1 MMRRHLLPSST
12 GIRGRDC
19 GRKYSIFRACSIGA
33 KTPIATFNL
42 KKTNLGYYQQSLRQQ
57 HHDAN
62 NNRLLPRMS
71 IERASRLFRTVD
83 DEGRALTSQDL
94 TRHCYHLAT
103 FGEKQLQLNAY
114 AKLLSLDEIL
124 EQASK
129 SDERFRRG
137 CPKSILDG
145 IPVTIKA
152 NIAVGKWWEMPNAGS
167 RILTHGKG
175 NATVATTHIDEIYE
189 SDIARRLLKQCGA
202 VLIGIT
208 NMDEFGM
215 GSLGINNGLH
225 NTLGHDLC
233 EGRQH
238 KSNHSPTY
246 NPLPWIHRISLMT
259 SGTEPNAAGDEHFL
273 KQIMTS
279 TPENPHCIEDKNA
292 LENLLEEIQEWTR
305 GCNIFEET
313 EHEKSRNKSST
324 TSPLLSP
331 GGSSSGAAVAT
342 AHGSSL
348 LSIGTDTGGSL
359 RLPSAWTNTVGFKP
373 SYGTWSRYGVVSY
386 ASSLD
391 TVGFI
396 AGSMECAKIAWD
408 CLQDDS
414 GRTTEINDWNGDVCR
429 DQTARIYHN
438 HDDRDLQSKP
448 RPRSESR
455 SKPLE
460 SIRIGIP
467 SAFSLEECPPFISRM
482 WSVGAHH
489 LRNVGGATLV
499 SIPDSKVS
507 SEWVK
512 LSCAAYYV
520 LACAEA
526 SSNLSRYDGVRYGL
540 DLDLDADVNIPT
552 FDENETNKFP
562 ELFEMNALEER
573 ISATRILGF
582 GDEVQRRVLAGTSV
596 LSSDRFHSHYEAAA
610 MVRARLSR
618 SLEAVLRSST
628 IEHNDERVNG
638 GDDCEKVDVILVPT
652 ALSFPCVLN
661 PLFEDKDSM
670 TEGMDSTMAFAND
683 VMTIPISL
691 GGFPSVS
698 VPLFPACCGEHKKI
712 ASEEEFDGGKIVG
725 LQVFGHRG
733 SEDIV
738 LKVASLLDGDS
749 HPVIS

>member
-1 MMRRHLLPSST
+1 MPKHLLPSST
-12 GIRGRDC
+12 GIRGRNC
-19 GRKYSIFRACSIGA
+19 GWTYSIFRACSIGA

-42 KKTNLGYYQQSLRQQ
+42 KKTNPGYSQQSLRQH

-62 NNRLLPRMS
+62 NNRLLTRMS

-83 DEGRALTSQDL
+83 DEGRALTSQEL
-94 TRHCYHLAT
+94 NRHCYNLAT

-124 EQASK
+124 EQANK

-137 CPKSILDG
+137 CPKSLLDG

-152 NIAVGKWWEMPNAGS
+152 NIAAGKWWEMPNAGS

-175 NATVATTHIDEIYE
+175 IATDAPTIDEVYE
-189 SDIARRLLKQCGA
+189 SDIARRLLKECGA

-225 NTLGHDLC
+225 NTLGRDLC
-233 EGRQH
+233 EGRQD
-238 KSNHSPTY
+238 KSNYSPTY
-246 NPLPWIHRISLMT
+246 NPLPWIHRIALMS
-259 SGTEPNAAGDEHFL
+259 SGTRPNVAGDERFL
-273 KQIMTS
+273 QHIRTS

-292 LENLLEEIQEWTR
+292 LENLVEEIREWTR
-305 GCNIFEET
+305 GCSSGEET
-313 EHEKSRNKSST
+313 EHDKSRTKSST
-324 TSPLLSP
+324 TSPFLSP

-408 CLQDDS
+408 CLRDDS
-414 GRTTEINDWNGDVCR
+414 GRTTKINGWNGNVCR
-429 DQTARIYHN
+429 DPTARIYHN
-438 HDDRDLQSKP
+438 YDNRNLQSTP
-448 RPRSESR
+448 RPGSESR

-460 SIRIGIP
+460 NIRIGIP
-467 SAFSLEECPPFISRM
+467 SAFSLEECPPFISRA
-482 WSVGAHH
+482 WSIGAHH

-552 FDENETNKFP
+552 IDENESNKFP
-562 ELFEMNALEER
+562 ELSEMNALEER

-628 IEHNDERVNG
+628 IEHNDEGVSG
-638 GDDCEKVDVILVPT
+638 GDECEKVDVLLVPT

-661 PLFEDKDSM
+661 PLFDNKDSM

-698 VPLFPACCGEHKKI
+698 VPLFPACCGDDEKLT
-712 ASEEEFDGGKIVG
+712 SQEEFDGRKIVG

-733 SEDIV
+733 SDDIV
-738 LKVASLLDGDS
+738 LKVASLLDGDL
-749 HPVIS
+749 HPDVS

>member
-1 MMRRHLLPSST
+1 MMPRRLLPPST
-12 GIRGRDC
+12 ALWGRDH
-19 GRKYSIFRACSIGA
+19 GRKRNEFGAYSIRVIS
-33 KTPIATFNL
+33 FNF
-42 KKTNLGYYQQSLRQQ
+42 KKTNIGCFQQLLRQ
-57 HHDAN
+57 HHQDASDC
-62 NNRLLPRMS
+62 RRLPRMT

-83 DEGRALTSQDL
+83 NEGSALTSHDL
-94 TRHCYHLAT
+94 SRHCYNLAS
-103 FGEKQLQLNAY
+103 FGENQLQLNAY

-124 EQASK
+124 EQANK
-129 SDERFRRG
+129 SDERFRNG
-137 CPKSILDG
+137 CPKSLLDG

-152 NIAVGKWWEMPNAGS
+152 NIAVGKWWEMPNACS
-167 RILTHGKG
+167 RILTHKG
-175 NATVATTHIDEIYE
+175 GSAIDATTCIDEVYE
-189 SDIARRLLKQCGA
+189 SDIAQKLLKDCGA

-215 GSLGINNGLH
+215 GSLGINIGLH
-225 NTLGHDLC
+225 HSSGHALREDQQYEKKC
-233 EGRQH
+233 
-238 KSNHSPTY
+238 SPTY
-246 NPLPWIHRISLMT
+246 NPLPWIHRISMMT
-259 SGTEPNAAGDEHFL
+259 SGTKPTAGGDDYVL
-273 KQIMTS
+273 QQIRIS
-279 TPENPHCIEDKNA
+279 TPDNPHCIEDEKDLKN
-292 LENLLEEIQEWTR
+292 LIEEVQYWTR
-305 GCNIFEET
+305 GNSSAEET
-313 EHEKSRNKSST
+313 EHAKSSTKSST

-359 RLPSAWTNTVGFKP
+359 RLPSAWTGTVGFKP

-408 CLQDDS
+408 CLRDNS
-414 GRTTEINDWNGDVCR
+414 VRSTKTNEWNGRVCR
-429 DQTARIYHN
+429 DPTARIYHN
-438 HDDRDLQSKP
+438 HNDRALQSTP
-448 RPRSESR
+448 RPRSESD

-460 SIRIGIP
+460 NICIGIP
-467 SAFSLEECPPFISRM
+467 TSFSLEECPPFISRA
-482 WSVGAHH
+482 WSIGAHH
-489 LRNVGGATLV
+489 LQNVGGATLV

-540 DLDLDADVNIPT
+540 DLDLDVDEDIPT
-552 FDENETNKFP
+552 FDANVKRKYP
-562 ELFEMNALEER
+562 ALSEMNLLEER

-610 MVRARLSR
+610 IVRARLSR
-618 SLEAVLRSST
+618 SLESVLRTST
-628 IEHNDERVNG
+628 MEYNDERVI
-638 GDDCEKVDVILVPT
+638 DDSGCEKVDVMLVPT

-661 PLFEDKDSM
+661 PLHDDDSM
-670 TEGMDSTMAFAND
+670 AEGMDSTMAFAND

-698 VPLFPACCGEHKKI
+698 VPLFQTPFGDDRKFGLKEGFHGSDI
-712 ASEEEFDGGKIVG
+712 AS

-738 LKVASLLDGDS
+738 LKVASLLDADL
-749 HPVIS
+749 HPTVS